1 MANSPEE
8 LALELSRAAL
18 ESQDG
23 SENQLREKTT
33 AILSAASIV
42 VPVAAVAL
50 GSAPAGAAI
59 PFGVAALA
67 YFWCARSCGAA
78 LFPKERYT
86 GLLGGELL
94 NVTVENDEEL
104 RQMQASA
111 ARYLDDFYKHNE
123 PMLDTAA
130 EKVREAIVALGIE
143 ILGLVAALLVT
154 LVH

>member
-1 MANSPEE
+1 MTDTPEA

-42 VPVAAVAL
+42 VPVTAVAL
-50 GSAPAGAAI
+50 GSAPAQAAI
-59 PFGVAALA
+59 PFSVAGLA

-78 LFPKERYT
+78 LFPKHRHT
-86 GLLGGELL
+86 GLLGSDLL
-94 NVTVENDEEL
+94 RITTENGADL

-111 ARYLDDFYKHNE
+111 ARYLDDFYKHNQA
-123 PMLDTAA
+123 MLDAA
-130 EKVREAIVALGIE
+130 ADKVREAIIALGIE
-143 ILGLVAALLVT
+143 IFALVASMVSIF
-154 LVH
+154 VH